1 MWKPGWGPLKCFWWA
16 SEITPM
22 AEVISIKRQNSLQVF
37 THACWLSITR
47 SPEDPLLAHLW
58 IYSCQV
64 KIPLWLFVWENF
76 SSSFQIS
83 KGWTAFVSVPLF
95 FLLHSHMLKL
105 VCFPVTVS
113 TWHNILQPTLSSL
126 TVFCFVWDC
135 SSDINQDSLLPQRE
149 VRSHCQETKLDC
161 ILANTQ
167 AVCVSHKS
175 NPLYVFW
182 CFNKSRFKERNE
194 K

>member
-1 MWKPGWGPLKCFWWA
+1 MCVCQPLLSSVGKGLWYNYRKSSFLSLYYPGVWAYPVIYNKDLLKFIMWKPGWGPLKCFWWA

-22 AEVISIKRQNSLQVF
+22 AEMISIKRQNSLQVF

-47 SPEDPLLAHLW
+47 SPEDPLLAHHW

-105 VCFPVTVS
+105 VCFPV
-113 TWHNILQPTLSSL
+113 N
-126 TVFCFVWDC
+126 C
-135 SSDINQDSLLPQRE
+135 
-149 VRSHCQETKLDC
+149 
-161 ILANTQ
+161 
-167 AVCVSHKS
+167 
-175 NPLYVFW
+175 
-182 CFNKSRFKERNE
+182 
-194 K
+194 